1 MLCNKKQNGK
11 SQSPQF
17 STPAS
22 YEQWKLIKLKQKN
35 IKKVMKQSDLHLP
48 LAILAECITCPIMYM
63 TEMCKIIVQI
73 TEQQKRIF

>member
-35 IKKVMKQSDLHLP
+35 IKKVMKP
-48 LAILAECITCPIMYM
+48 LAIWAECITCPIMYM